1 LTTPNKSTSKISS
14 IAELMKL
21 RLASLV
27 VFSASVSYLTVSH
40 EVEWIKFIVLNLSG
54 FLITGA
60 ANGFN
65 QIIEKDLDILM
76 DRTKARPLP
85 TDRLTKF
92 EAFWACMIILLIGLA
107 GLYLY
112 VNILTFILGII
123 AAVSYAIVYTPLKRI
138 TPFAVFIGA
147 FPGAIPT
154 MMGAVAATEGFG
166 NISLIAWILFFIQF
180 IWQFPHFW
188 SIAWVAH
195 DDYQKAGFSLL
206 PSSGGRNKSSAYQIL
221 IYSLFLIP
229 FGCLAYFYKYSGL
242 FSMLI
247 VTGFGIYILV
257 LAFKLYKDLELSSA
271 RKLML
276 GSFVYLPIVQ
286 LTLLFG
292 CRYVI

>member
-1 LTTPNKSTSKISS
+1 LTTLLKQSSKFAS

-27 VFSASVSYLTVSH
+27 VFSASVSYLTVSL
-40 EVEWIKFIVLNLSG
+40 EVDWIKFIVLNVSG

-65 QIIEKDLDILM
+65 QIIEKDLDLLM
-76 DRTKARPLP
+76 DRTKARPMP
-85 TDRLTKF
+85 TNRLSKI
-92 EAFWACMIILLIGLA
+92 EAFLACIIILLIGLL
-107 GLYLY
+107 GLFFF
-112 VNILTFILGII
+112 VNTLTTILGLI
-123 AAVSYAIVYTPLKRI
+123 AAISYAVVYTPLKRL
-138 TPFAVFIGA
+138 TPFAVFVGA

-166 NISLIAWILFFIQF
+166 SITMIAWILFSIQF

-188 SIAWVAH
+188 SIAWITH

-206 PSSGGRNKSSAYQIL
+206 PSLGGRNRSSAYQIL

-229 FGCLAYFYKYSGL
+229 FGFLAYFYKYAGIYSSIIVAGL
-242 FSMLI
+242 
-247 VTGFGIYILV
+247 GIYILI
-257 LAFKLYKDLELSSA
+257 LAYKLYKDLEMRSA

-292 CRYVI
+292 CRYGI

>member
-1 LTTPNKSTSKISS
+1 
-14 IAELMKL
+14 MKL

-27 VFSASVSYLTVSH
+27 VFSASVSYLTVSLD
-40 EVEWIKFIVLNLSG
+40 VDWIKFVILNVSG

-85 TDRLTKF
+85 TNRLSKL
-92 EAFWACMIILLIGLA
+92 EAFTACMFILIIGLF
-107 GLYLY
+107 GLFYF
-112 VNILTFILGII
+112 VNSLTGILGLI
-123 AAVSYAIVYTPLKRI
+123 ATISYSVIYTPLKRF

-154 MMGAVAATEGFG
+154 MMGAVAATDGFG
-166 NISLIAWILFFIQF
+166 SITLIAWILFLIQF

-188 SIAWVAH
+188 SIAWITH

-206 PSSGGRNKSSAYQIL
+206 PSLGGRNKSSAYQIV

-229 FGCLAYFYKYSGL
+229 FGFLAYFYKYA
-242 FSMLI
+242 
-247 VTGFGIYILV
+247 GIYSSIIVACLGLYILI
-257 LAFKLYKDLELSSA
+257 LAYKLYQDLEMSSA

-292 CRYVI
+292 CKFGV

>member
-1 LTTPNKSTSKISS
+1 
-14 IAELMKL
+14 MKL

-27 VFSASVSYLTVSH
+27 VFSASVSYLTVCL
-40 EVEWIKFIVLNLSG
+40 EVDWLKFIVLNVSG

-76 DRTKARPLP
+76 NRTKLRPLP
-85 TDRLTKF
+85 TNRLSKW
-92 EAFWACMIILLIGLA
+92 EAFLACMVILLFGLF
-107 GLYLY
+107 GLFYY
-112 VNILTFILGII
+112 VNALTGILGII
-123 AAVSYAIVYTPLKRI
+123 ATVSYAIIYTPLKRI
-138 TPFAVFIGA
+138 TPFAVFVGA

-166 NISLIAWILFFIQF
+166 SITLIAWILFFIQF

-188 SIAWVAH
+188 SIAWITH

-206 PSSGGRNKSSAYQIL
+206 PSLGGRNKSSAYQIL

-229 FGCLAYFYKYSGL
+229 FGFLSYFYKFSGI
-242 FSMLI
+242 FSA
-247 VTGFGIYILV
+247 LV
-257 LAFKLYKDLELSSA
+257 LAGFGVYILILAYQLYKTLELSSA

-276 GSFVYLPIVQ
+276 ALFVYLPVVQ

-292 CRYVI
+292 CKFGI

>member
-1 LTTPNKSTSKISS
+1 LSTTTKQTSKFSS

-27 VFSASVSYLTVSH
+27 VFSASVSYLTVSLDID
-40 EVEWIKFIVLNLSG
+40 WIKFLVLNVSG

-65 QIIEKDLDILM
+65 QIIEKEFDILM
-76 DRTKARPLP
+76 DRTKNRPLP
-85 TDRLTKF
+85 TNRLTKM
-92 EAFWACMIILLIGLA
+92 EAFWACLLILIVGLS
-107 GLYLY
+107 GLFYF
-112 VNILTFILGII
+112 VNLLTGILGVI
-123 AAVSYAIVYTPLKRI
+123 AAVSYAVIYTPLKRI
-138 TPFAVFIGA
+138 TPFAVFVGA
-147 FPGAIPT
+147 IPGAIPT

-166 NISLIAWILFFIQF
+166 SITLIAWILFLVQF

-188 SIAWVAH
+188 AIAWVSH
-195 DDYQKAGFSLL
+195 EDYKKAGFSLL
-206 PSSGGRNKSSAYQIL
+206 PSLGGRNRSSAYQIL

-229 FGCLAYFYKYSGL
+229 FGFLAYFYKYAGL
-242 FSMLI
+242 YSAI
-247 VTGFGIYILV
+247 VVAALGVYILI
-257 LAFKLYKDLELSSA
+257 LAYKLYKDLEISSA

-292 CRYVI
+292 CRYGI

>member
-1 LTTPNKSTSKISS
+1 
-14 IAELMKL
+14 MKL

-27 VFSASVSYLTVSH
+27 VFSASVSYLTVSL
-40 EVEWIKFIVLNLSG
+40 EVDWIKFIVLNVSG

-65 QIIEKDLDILM
+65 QIIEKDLDVLM
-76 DRTKARPLP
+76 DRTKARPMP
-85 TDRLTKF
+85 TNRLSKT
-92 EAFWACMIILLIGLA
+92 EAFWACMFILLIGLL
-107 GLYLY
+107 GLFFF
-112 VNILTFILGII
+112 VNTLTTILGLI
-123 AAVSYAIVYTPLKRI
+123 AAVSYAVVYTPLKRV
-138 TPFAVFIGA
+138 TPFAVFVGA

-166 NISLIAWILFFIQF
+166 SITLIAWILFSIQF

-188 SIAWVAH
+188 SIAWITH

-206 PSSGGRNKSSAYQIL
+206 PSLGGRNRSSAYQIL

-229 FGCLAYFYKYSGL
+229 FGFLAYFYKYA
-242 FSMLI
+242 
-247 VTGFGIYILV
+247 GIYSSIIVAGLGVYILI
-257 LAFKLYKDLELSSA
+257 LAYKLYKDLEMGSA

-292 CRYVI
+292 CRYGI